1 MAGFQDGVVRI
12 LEVYNSSGMR
22 LLVGRS
28 DTQDAAISLKQA
40 FKPHEAPV
48 TCLAYE
54 RNGEIL
60 ATGVTFLLVLF
71 YKLNFSQNF
80 YFYFNLLAATGSN

>member
-1 MAGFQDGVVRI
+1 MAGFQDGVIRI
-12 LEVYNSSGMR
+12 LEVYNSSEMK
-22 LLVGRS
+22 LLAGRS
-28 DTQDAAISLKQA
+28 GTQDAAISLKRA

-60 ATGVTFLLVLF
+60 ATGVTFFIVLF
-71 YKLNFSQNF
+71 YKLNFSQHF
-80 YFYFNLLAATGSN
+80 YF